1 MLKKFPYS
9 LSSLFSCVGELI
21 AQLGGTHDYLDTAY
35 IAPRKMAEQID
46 FLKNKSNFPVKPRD
60 MWQFGFYI
68 GMPYVDGDCPWTT
81 RGAGT
86 DLGSY
91 AIGLGA
97 YARKAIGY
105 AFSVRGSFSYFNM
118 LGLDYKANF
127 DFANHPLIQ
136 QLYGNA
142 PDGYV
147 HNYRSRA
154 FIPSIEGIV
163 SFNNIMFHKSQQRW
177 NIYGVVGAA
186 AVVYNTG
193 LDLMDGKNNRYLVE
207 NVLNN
212 YHTKSD
218 ILDRLR
224 RMFNG
229 GYETHALQ
237 GNGPSLNS
245 QWSIAPAISLGIG
258 AEYRIGPK
266 WSLFFEY
273 KRLVTQDDN
282 IDGWSKQVIIPGLYS
297 NTNHPDQIG
306 FFHIGTGLNFG
317 DETRRT
323 APLWWLNPLDF
334 AYKELN
340 APQRMKLPKI
350 KLDDADGDG
359 VTDQF
364 DLEPNT
370 PKGCPVDSHGVSRDT
385 DGDGVPDCR
394 DKELLTPQKCFPVNA
409 DGVGTCPE
417 PACCK
422 EIMDGIKR
430 GDSVYANLWGGGN
443 KNGNASCTVGELP
456 SIQFKPNTVHV
467 TKEMEITLNAVAQK
481 IKSSPSCN
489 IKVIGFAFANK
500 SSQQTSWDRVNNVIR
515 YLVEKQGIAESR
527 FIFEYGQQGDSNV
540 VNLLATNEN
549 GPNVVPAPHPQLRH
563 GN

>member
-1 MLKKFPYS
+1 MIIF
-9 LSSLFSCVGELI
+9 LSCGVQLI
-21 AQLGGTHDYLDTAY
+21 AQLGGAHDYLDTAY
-35 IAPRKMAEQID
+35 IAPRKMSEQID
-46 FLKNKSNFPVKPRD
+46 FLQNKSNFPVKPRD
-60 MWQFGFYI
+60 MLQVGFFGGLPFI
-68 GMPYVDGDCPWTT
+68 NGACPWTT
-81 RGAGT
+81 KGAST

-97 YARKAIGY
+97 YMRKALGY
-105 AFSVRGSFSYFNM
+105 VFSVRGSLAYYNM
-118 LGLDYKANF
+118 LGLDYRANF
-127 DFANHPLIQ
+127 DFANNPKIQ

-147 HNYRSRA
+147 HNYRTMA
-154 FIPSIEGIV
+154 FVPSLEGIV

-177 NIYGVVGAA
+177 NIYGVAGFSAIF
-186 AVVYNTG
+186 YDTK
-193 LDLMDGKNNRYLVE
+193 LDLTDRTGSRYLVE
-207 NVLNN
+207 NILNN
-212 YHTKSD
+212 YTSKSL
-218 ILDRLR
+218 ILSKLR
-224 RMFNG
+224 TMFNG
-229 GYETHALQ
+229 GYETQATQ
-237 GNGPSLNS
+237 GSGPSLNH
-245 QWSIAPAISLGIG
+245 QWSIAPSISLGVG

-273 KRLVTQDDN
+273 KEYLTNDSY
-282 IDGWSKQVIIPGLYS
+282 IDGWSKQVVLPGLYI
-297 NTNHPDQIG
+297 NRTHNDQIG
-306 FFHIGTGLNFG
+306 FIHIGTGINLG
-317 DETRRT
+317 DETKRV
-323 APLWWLNPLDF
+323 APLWWLNPLEF

-340 APQRMKLPKI
+340 SPQRMKLPKI

-359 VTDQF
+359 VPDQF

-430 GDSVYANLWGGGN
+430 GDSAYMNVWGGGN
-443 KNGNASCTVGELP
+443 AANRGGAGNSGCSIGELP
-456 SIQFKPNTVHV
+456 SIQFKPNTVYV

-481 IKSSPSCN
+481 IKSSPACN
-489 IKVIGFAFANK
+489 IKVVGFAFANK

-527 FIFEYGQQGDSNV
+527 FIFEYGQQGDSNI
-540 VNLLATNEN
+540 VNLQATTES

-563 GN
+563 TN

>member
-1 MLKKFPYS
+1 MLKKIC
-9 LSSLFSCVGELI
+9 LLFIIVSICGSELL
-21 AQLGGTHDYLDTAY
+21 AQIGGVHNYLDTSY
-35 IAPRKMAEQID
+35 IAPRKMEEQID
-46 FLKNKSNFPVKPRD
+46 FLKNKSNYPVKPRD
-60 MWQFGFYI
+60 MWQLGFFAGLPYI
-68 GMPYVDGDCPWTT
+68 NGACPWTT
-81 RGAGT
+81 RGAST

-91 AIGLGA
+91 AIGMGA
-97 YARKAIGY
+97 YIRKALGY
-105 AFSVRGSFSYFNM
+105 AFSIRGSFAYYNM
-118 LGLDYKANF
+118 LGLDYRPNF
-127 DFANHPLIQ
+127 TFANNPKIQ

-147 HNYRSRA
+147 ANYRSMA
-154 FIPSIEGIV
+154 FVPSLEGIV
-163 SFNNIMFHKSQQRW
+163 SFNNIMFHKSHQRW
-177 NIYGVVGAA
+177 NIYGVLGISGIF
-186 AVVYNTG
+186 YDTKMDLTNG
-193 LDLMDGKNNRYLVE
+193 LGNRYLVE

-212 YHTKSD
+212 YHTKSE
-218 ILDRLR
+218 ILSKLRL
-224 RMFNG
+224 MFNG
-229 GYETHALQ
+229 GYETHATQ
-237 GNGPSLNS
+237 GPGPSLNS
-245 QWSIAPAISLGIG
+245 QWSITPSISMGLG

-266 WSLFFEY
+266 WSLIFEY
-273 KRLVTQDDN
+273 KQYLTNDDYM
-282 IDGWSKQVIIPGLYS
+282 DGWSKQVIVPGLY
-297 NTNHPDQIG
+297 TNRVHNDQVG
-306 FFHIGTGLNFG
+306 FFSIGTGINLG
-317 DETRRT
+317 DETKRV
-323 APLWWLNPLDF
+323 APLWWLNPLEF
-334 AYKELN
+334 AYRELN
-340 APQRMKLPKI
+340 APQRMVMPKI

-359 VTDQF
+359 VPDQF

-430 GDSVYANLWGGGN
+430 GDSAYMNLWGGAN
-443 KNGNASCTVGELP
+443 KVNTCNIGELP

-467 TKEMEITLNAVAQK
+467 TKEIEITLNAIAQK

-527 FIFEYGQQGDSNV
+527 FIFEYGQQGDSNTI
-540 VNLLATNEN
+540 NLQATTEN
-549 GPNVVPAPHPQLRH
+549 GPNVVPAPHPQLRRI
-563 GN
+563 N